1 MNKQQLA
8 SRIWAAAN
16 KMRSKIDA
24 NEYKDY
30 FLGFI
35 FYKFLSDGVEKKL
48 RADGWDDD
56 DIKSD
61 LNEEHPKCVAYLKKN
76 LGYFIA
82 YEDLFSTWVN
92 PKVGFVASQV
102 TDALNA
108 FARNI
113 APEFKPVFDK
123 IFDTLN
129 SKIANLGETGGARTK
144 AISKLLDIVKDV
156 PTDGSDDYDVLG
168 FIYEYLIGKFAANA
182 GKKAG
187 EFYTPHEVGLLMAE
201 IVAYHHREKKELKI
215 YDPTSGSGSLL
226 LNIGRTVAQY
236 IENKNNIT
244 YYAQELKDN
253 TYNLTRMNL
262 VMRGI
267 NPTNI
272 ITRNADTLADDWPM
286 IEDGVY
292 TPLYVDAVV
301 SNPPYSAEWDP
312 ASHEHDVRYRDYGI
326 APKSKADYAFLL
338 HDLYH
343 VKPDGIMTIV
353 LPHGVLFRGKVEKE
367 EAEAMIRKNLI
378 ERNQIDAIIGL
389 PPKIFFGTPISTVIM
404 VLKQHRAN
412 EDVLFID
419 ASRLSIKEDKQYRL
433 TAAEV
438 RRIADTWICRKS
450 DDPSFARAVTRD
462 EIREN
467 GYNLN
472 IPRYVESA
480 EKPETWDISAT
491 MFGGFPKSEIDAHAA
506 YWSAFPSLKNALFK
520 VTKTAYTTLNAD
532 PAKLIANN
540 RDVKKF
546 KLSLAKRFKNFP
558 DELNERLI
566 KGWKKVK
573 VSSAQL
579 EITKELFARLKGI
592 PFVDAYAAYQIFF
605 DQWQIISGDL
615 EILQD
620 EGFDAVRVIDPKMT
634 LKKNAKTGE
643 EEEVQVGWEGRIM
656 PFRLIQEN
664 RLADGLQR
672 LEKAGTELT
681 AYESDLDAA
690 KDEFEEDELQ
700 DSFWNDEK
708 GVFISTG
715 IAAKAKTIQEDT
727 KKQKF
732 AEDSFEAKI
741 LKVNAILGKIK
752 TKKTEIRLLKRT
764 VEEKTKALIVNLTDK
779 DARLLLHDKWIRPI
793 VDRIVNMGEC
803 VGRDVLTSIL
813 EVGNKYCRPLVMVSN
828 ECDSATNELISFISK
843 IKGSREDLDGL
854 AAFAKLVS
862 GCCHGVENIT
872 AACFEKLFVK
882 SGEDVPRLRIGGHKG
897 HWVVGK
903 LSNWLTISDEINGD
917 RFSKNEVLSVSG
929 EYGVVN
935 QIKYQGRSFAG
946 ASIARYR
953 VVRKGNV
960 VYTKSP
966 LKAAPFGIIKTAKQE
981 EGIVSPLY
989 AVYVA
994 KDNCDPNFIQSY
1006 FDNRA
1011 RLNLYLRGL
1020 VNKGA
1025 KNTILITDAAA
1036 LDGEV
1041 CLPPTLDEQRDIGSF
1056 FNALERVL
1064 RLKAEQSSLLRNIR
1078 SACMERMFV

>member
-56 DIKSD
+56 DIKND

-82 YEDLFSTWVN
+82 YDDLFSTWVN
-92 PKVGFVASQV
+92 PKIGFVASQV

-389 PPKIFFGTPISTVIM
+389 PPNIFFGTGIPTIIM
-404 VLKQHRAN
+404 VLKQHRSN

-419 ASRLSIKEDKQYRL
+419 ASRLSVKEGKQNRL
-433 TAAEV
+433 TAGDI
-438 RRIADTWICRKS
+438 RRVTDTWIARKS
-450 DDPSFARAVTRD
+450 DDPAFARAVPRD
-462 EIREN
+462 EIRKN

-491 MFGGFPKSEIDAHAA
+491 VFGGLPKSEIDAHVA
-506 YWSAFPSLKNALFK
+506 YWSAFPSLKDALFK
-520 VTKTAYTTLNAD
+520 VTKAAYTTLNAD
-532 PAKLIANN
+532 PAKLIAENQ
-540 RDVKKF
+540 DVKKF
-546 KLSLAKRFKNFP
+546 GRLLAKRFNDFP
-558 DELNERLI
+558 GELDKRLI
-566 KGWKKVK
+566 EGWKKVK

-579 EITKELFARLKGI
+579 EITKELFALFKGI
-592 PFVDAYAAYQIFF
+592 PLVDAYAAYQIFF

-620 EGFDAVRVIDPKMT
+620 EGFGAVRVIDPKMA
-634 LKKNAKTGE
+634 LKKNNKTGV

-656 PFRLIQEN
+656 PFRLVQEN
-664 RLADGLQR
+664 RLSDELQR
-672 LEKAGTELT
+672 LEEDGAELS
-681 AYESDLDAA
+681 AYESELDAA

-708 GVFISTG
+708 SVFIPKG
-715 IAAKAKTIQEDT
+715 IAAKAKVIQKDA
-727 KKQKF
+727 KKQKI

-752 TKKTEIRLLKRT
+752 TQKAKIK
-764 VEEKTKALIVNLTDK
+764 VQKFAIEEKTKELITNLTEE
-779 DARLLLHDKWIRPI
+779 DAKELLRRKWILPI
-793 VDRIVNMGEC
+793 IEGILQLGARIK
-803 VGRDVLTSIL
+803 D
-813 EVGNKYCRPLVMVSN
+813 
-828 ECDSATNELISFISK
+828 
-843 IKGSREDLDGL
+843 
-854 AAFAKLVS
+854 
-862 GCCHGVENIT
+862 
-872 AACFEKLFVK
+872 
-882 SGEDVPRLRIGGHKG
+882 
-897 HWVVGK
+897 
-903 LSNWLTISDEINGD
+903 
-917 RFSKNEVLSVSG
+917 EVLATV
-929 EYGVVN
+929 
-935 QIKYQGRSFAG
+935 
-946 ASIARYR
+946 
-953 VVRKGNV
+953 
-960 VYTKSP
+960 T
-966 LKAAPFGIIKTAKQE
+966 
-981 EGIVSPLY
+981 
-989 AVYVA
+989 
-994 KDNCDPNFIQSY
+994 
-1006 FDNRA
+1006 
-1011 RLNLYLRGL
+1011 
-1020 VNKGA
+1020 
-1025 KNTILITDAAA
+1025 
-1036 LDGEV
+1036 
-1041 CLPPTLDEQRDIGSF
+1041 TLDEKYAQPLQMI
-1056 FNALERVL
+1056 A
-1064 RLKAEQSSLLRNIR
+1064 AEQSAAEKALSEKLSGMTG
-1078 SACMERMFV
+1078 SADDLKGLKEFAAILGGDR

>member
-82 YEDLFSTWVN
+82 YDDLFSTWVN

-292 TPLYVDAVV
+292 APLYVDAVV

-389 PPKIFFGTPISTVIM
+389 PPNIFFGTGIPTIIM
-404 VLKQHRAN
+404 VLKQHRSN

-419 ASRLSIKEDKQYRL
+419 ASRLSVKEGKQNRL
-433 TAAEV
+433 TAGDI
-438 RRIADTWICRKS
+438 RRITDTWIARKS
-450 DDPSFARAVTRD
+450 DDPAFARAVPRD
-462 EIREN
+462 EIRKN

-491 MFGGFPKSEIDAHAA
+491 MFGGLPKSEIDAHAA
-506 YWSAFPSLKNALFK
+506 YWSAFPSLKDALFK

-532 PAKLIANN
+532 PAKLIAENQ
-540 RDVKKF
+540 DVKKF
-546 KLSLAKRFKNFP
+546 GHLLAKRFNAFP
-558 DELNERLI
+558 GGLNERLVE
-566 KGWKKVK
+566 GWKKVK

-579 EITKELFARLKGI
+579 EITKELFACFKGI
-592 PFVDAYAAYQIFF
+592 PLVDAYAAYQIFF

-620 EGFDAVRVIDPKMT
+620 EGFGAVRVVDSKMA
-634 LKKNAKTGE
+634 LKKNNKTGVE
-643 EEEVQVGWEGRIM
+643 DEVQVGWEGRIM
-656 PFRLIQEN
+656 PFRLVQEN
-664 RLADGLQR
+664 RLADELQR
-672 LEKAGTELT
+672 LDEDEAEL
-681 AYESDLDAA
+681 AAHESELDAA

-708 GVFISTG
+708 SAFIPKG
-715 IAAKAKTIQEDT
+715 IEAKAKVIQKDA
-727 KKQKF
+727 KKQKI

-752 TKKTEIRLLKRT
+752 TQKAKIKAQKFAI
-764 VEEKTKALIVNLTDK
+764 EEKTKELIANLTEE
-779 DARLLLHDKWIRPI
+779 DAKELLRRKWILPI
-793 VDRIVNMGEC
+793 IGDILQLGARIKDE
-803 VGRDVLTSIL
+803 VLTTVKAL
-813 EVGNKYCRPLVMVSN
+813 DEKYAQPLQM
-828 ECDSATNELISFISK
+828 I
-843 IKGSREDLDGL
+843 
-854 AAFAKLVS
+854 AA
-862 GCCHGVENIT
+862 EQ
-872 AACFEKLFVK
+872 AAAEKALCEKL
-882 SGEDVPRLRIGGHKG
+882 SGMTGSADDLKGLEEFAAILGG
-897 HWVVGK
+897 
-903 LSNWLTISDEINGD
+903 
-917 RFSKNEVLSVSG
+917 
-929 EYGVVN
+929 
-935 QIKYQGRSFAG
+935 
-946 ASIARYR
+946 
-953 VVRKGNV
+953 
-960 VYTKSP
+960 
-966 LKAAPFGIIKTAKQE
+966 
-981 EGIVSPLY
+981 
-989 AVYVA
+989 
-994 KDNCDPNFIQSY
+994 
-1006 FDNRA
+1006 NR
-1011 RLNLYLRGL
+1011 
-1020 VNKGA
+1020 
-1025 KNTILITDAAA
+1025 
-1036 LDGEV
+1036 
-1041 CLPPTLDEQRDIGSF
+1041 
-1056 FNALERVL
+1056 
-1064 RLKAEQSSLLRNIR
+1064 
-1078 SACMERMFV
+1078 

>member
-82 YEDLFSTWVN
+82 YDDLFSTWVN

-389 PPKIFFGTPISTVIM
+389 PPNIFFGTGIPTIIM
-404 VLKQHRAN
+404 VLKQHRSN

-419 ASRLSIKEDKQYRL
+419 ASRLSVKEGKQNRL
-433 TAAEV
+433 TAGDI
-438 RRIADTWICRKS
+438 RRITDTWIARKS
-450 DDPSFARAVTRD
+450 DDPAFARAVPRD
-462 EIREN
+462 EIRKN

-491 MFGGFPKSEIDAHAA
+491 MFGGLPKSEIDAHAA
-506 YWSAFPSLKNALFK
+506 YWSAFPSLKDALFK
-520 VTKTAYTTLNAD
+520 ATKTAYTTLNAD
-532 PAKLIANN
+532 PEKLIAENQ
-540 RDVKKF
+540 DVQKF
-546 KLSLAKRFKNFP
+546 GLSLAKRFNDFP
-558 DELNERLI
+558 VELNERLVE
-566 KGWKKVK
+566 GWKKVK

-579 EITKELFARLKGI
+579 EITKELFACFKGI
-592 PFVDAYAAYQIFF
+592 PLVDAYAAYQIFF

-620 EGFDAVRVIDPKMT
+620 EGFDAVRVIDPKMA
-634 LKKNAKTGE
+634 LKKNNKTGV

-656 PFRLIQEN
+656 PFRLVQEN
-664 RLADGLQR
+664 RLADELQR
-672 LEKAGTELT
+672 LGEDVAELS
-681 AYESDLDAA
+681 AYESELDAA

-708 GVFISTG
+708 SVFIPKG
-715 IAAKAKTIQEDT
+715 IAAKAKVIQKDA
-727 KKQKF
+727 KKQKI

-752 TKKTEIRLLKRT
+752 AQKAKIKAQKFAI
-764 VEEKTKALIVNLTDK
+764 EEKTKELIASLTEE
-779 DARLLLHDKWIRPI
+779 DAKELLRRKWILPI
-793 VDRIVNMGEC
+793 LGD
-803 VGRDVLTSIL
+803 IL
-813 EVGNKYCRPLVMVSN
+813 QLG
-828 ECDSATNELISFISK
+828 AQ
-843 IKGSREDLDGL
+843 IKD
-854 AAFAKLVS
+854 
-862 GCCHGVENIT
+862 
-872 AACFEKLFVK
+872 
-882 SGEDVPRLRIGGHKG
+882 
-897 HWVVGK
+897 
-903 LSNWLTISDEINGD
+903 
-917 RFSKNEVLSVSG
+917 EVL
-929 EYGVVN
+929 
-935 QIKYQGRSFAG
+935 KT
-946 ASIARYR
+946 
-953 VVRKGNV
+953 VR
-960 VYTKSP
+960 
-966 LKAAPFGIIKTAKQE
+966 
-981 EGIVSPLY
+981 
-989 AVYVA
+989 
-994 KDNCDPNFIQSY
+994 
-1006 FDNRA
+1006 
-1011 RLNLYLRGL
+1011 
-1020 VNKGA
+1020 
-1025 KNTILITDAAA
+1025 A
-1036 LDGEV
+1036 LDEKYAQP
-1041 CLPPTLDEQRDIGSF
+1041 LQMI
-1056 FNALERVL
+1056 A
-1064 RLKAEQSSLLRNIR
+1064 AEQSAAGKALCEKLSGMTG
-1078 SACMERMFV
+1078 SADDLKGLKEFAAILGGNR

>member
-82 YEDLFSTWVN
+82 YDDLFSTWVN

-343 VKPDGIMTIV
+343 VKSDGIMTIV

-389 PPKIFFGTPISTVIM
+389 PPNIFFGTGIPTIIM
-404 VLKQHRAN
+404 VLKQHRSN

-419 ASRLSIKEDKQYRL
+419 ASRLSVKEGKQNRL
-433 TAAEV
+433 TAGDI
-438 RRIADTWICRKS
+438 RRITDTWIARKS
-450 DDPSFARAVTRD
+450 DDPAFARAVPRD
-462 EIREN
+462 EIRKN

-491 MFGGFPKSEIDAHAA
+491 VFGGLPKSEIDAHAA
-506 YWSAFPSLKNALFK
+506 YWSAFPSLKDALFK

-532 PAKLIANN
+532 PAKLIAENQ
-540 RDVKKF
+540 DVKKF
-546 KLSLAKRFKNFP
+546 GRSLAKRFNDFP
-558 DELNERLI
+558 GELDEKLI
-566 KGWKKVK
+566 EGWKKVK

-579 EITKELFARLKGI
+579 EITKELFALFKGI
-592 PFVDAYAAYQIFF
+592 PLVDAYSAYQIFF

-620 EGFDAVRVIDPKMT
+620 EGFGAVRVIDPKMA
-634 LKKNAKTGE
+634 LKKNNKTGV

-656 PFRLIQEN
+656 PFRLVQEN
-664 RLADGLQR
+664 RLSDELQR
-672 LEKAGTELT
+672 LEEDGAELA
-681 AYESDLDAA
+681 AYERELDAA
-690 KDEFEEDELQ
+690 KDELEEDELQ
-700 DSFWNDEK
+700 ESFWNDEK
-708 GVFISTG
+708 SVFIPKG
-715 IAAKAKTIQEDT
+715 IAAKAKVIQKDA
-727 KKQKF
+727 KKQKI

-752 TKKTEIRLLKRT
+752 TQKAKIKAQKFAI
-764 VEEKTKALIVNLTDK
+764 EEKTKELIANLTEE
-779 DARLLLHDKWIRPI
+779 DAKELLRRKWILPI
-793 VDRIVNMGEC
+793 IEGILQLGARIKDE
-803 VGRDVLTSIL
+803 VLTT
-813 EVGNKYCRPLVMVSN
+813 V
-828 ECDSATNELISFISK
+828 T
-843 IKGSREDLDGL
+843 
-854 AAFAKLVS
+854 
-862 GCCHGVENIT
+862 
-872 AACFEKLFVK
+872 
-882 SGEDVPRLRIGGHKG
+882 
-897 HWVVGK
+897 
-903 LSNWLTISDEINGD
+903 
-917 RFSKNEVLSVSG
+917 
-929 EYGVVN
+929 
-935 QIKYQGRSFAG
+935 
-946 ASIARYR
+946 
-953 VVRKGNV
+953 
-960 VYTKSP
+960 
-966 LKAAPFGIIKTAKQE
+966 
-981 EGIVSPLY
+981 
-989 AVYVA
+989 
-994 KDNCDPNFIQSY
+994 
-1006 FDNRA
+1006 
-1011 RLNLYLRGL
+1011 
-1020 VNKGA
+1020 
-1025 KNTILITDAAA
+1025 
-1036 LDGEV
+1036 
-1041 CLPPTLDEQRDIGSF
+1041 TLDEKYAQPLQMI
-1056 FNALERVL
+1056 A
-1064 RLKAEQSSLLRNIR
+1064 AEQSAAEKALCEKLSGMTG
-1078 SACMERMFV
+1078 SADDLKGLKEFAAILGGDR